1 MRNPLTG
8 WFLFLFLAQNLL
20 AQNRPDFDTKIT
32 HPGFQKLYV
41 QTDREIYFLGDTIW
55 LSAYLLNGKTHAP
68 VSNDQNL
75 YVDLIDSSGAILKSG
90 IFPVYKGFGEGNI
103 PIVDSLLTGNIIFR
117 AYTNYLRNFG
127 DDCFFYKSLAIERTK
142 NSFEIDSRT
151 FTTANEG
158 VEPVVRFFP
167 EGGMLL
173 EHTPNVIGVK
183 ITGKNGE
190 SIHTNGVV
198 LNKDNKTVAHFVT
211 NYKGLGRFDFYPNS
225 GEEYTVVLNAFPKV
239 KVQFWEAEK
248 EGIKLQLY
256 NNSEDLLHVGILSNS
271 KNYYRQKYT
280 LACMNRGEVIF
291 YKKVRPT
298 QNDFSVKIEKNKF
311 GAGINRLLLLNEDLN
326 PVSERLYF
334 NNNIETNTIN
344 IELSD
349 SVFSNR
355 SLADFH
361 LVPDKKFL
369 ADSARLSI
377 AVVDEN
383 SLNAFGESQTL
394 LSQLYL
400 DAELIGRIESPANY
414 FNDDAEISAEQ
425 KLDLLMLTHGWSNYI
440 WNKIADLDEEEFVY
454 PVTAGF
460 TIGGYVT
467 NLWNKKR
474 VAESEVILMVQNDS
488 LFSSWETS
496 DAEGRF
502 VFQHINL
509 ADSAAVTL
517 QARKSSE
524 SENTRVTIEPLK
536 TISAAFNPNKFKQ
549 YSERNKIPLELY
561 RQNYYASLAEKAFE
575 PEKDVILIDEVK
587 VSANAP
593 EQEEVKFSQIYSE
606 PDIMIKP
613 TDADFMANTLKD
625 FLFEKAPAFF
635 GNNMPMS
642 LLGGSARNNYIVY
655 LDGILWTNPH
665 NPPLPPIS
673 VSSIDRVDI
682 IDTHNP
688 TGVALLG
695 SRGSAGGV
703 FIYTKR
709 GAPDE
714 VREKYLKGVI
724 KQKIKG
730 FSKYREF
737 YSPTYNAE
745 NINSERPDHRT
756 TLYWNPSVKI
766 NNGEANISFFTSDDN
781 ARYKVLVEGITS
793 AGTVCFGEISF
804 EVTPDADMSE
814 SLRD

>member
-1 MRNPLTG
+1 MRNPLT
-8 WFLFLFLAQNLL
+8 WLFLYLILAQNLL
-20 AQNRPDFDTKIT
+20 AQNSQSFDTNT
-32 HPGFQKLYV
+32 STQGFHKLYV

-55 LSAYLLNGKTHAP
+55 LSAYLLNGKTHTP
-68 VSNDQNL
+68 VKNDQNL
-75 YVDLIDSSGAILKSG
+75 YVDLIDSSGATVKSE

-103 PIVDSLLTGNIIFR
+103 PIVDSVLTGNIIFR

-127 DDCFFYKSLAIERTK
+127 DDCFFYKSLDIERTK
-142 NSFEIDSRT
+142 NSFEIDSHT
-151 FTTANEG
+151 FTAANED
-158 VEPVVRFFP
+158 VEPLVRFFP
-167 EGGMLL
+167 EGGILL

-190 SIHTNGVV
+190 SINTNGVV
-198 LNKDNKTVAHFVT
+198 LNKDKRTVAHFET

-256 NNSEDLLHVGILSNS
+256 NNTEDLLHVGILSNS
-271 KNYYRQKYT
+271 KNYQRQKYT

-298 QNDFSVKIEKNKF
+298 QYDFSVKIEKDKF
-311 GAGINRLLLLNEDLN
+311 GAGINRLVLLNEDLN

-334 NNNIETNTIN
+334 NGYIETNSIN

-349 SVFSNR
+349 TVFSNR
-355 SLADFH
+355 SLAEFQ

-377 AVVDEN
+377 AVVNEN
-383 SLNAFGESQTL
+383 SLNAFGESQTM

-400 DAELIGRIESPANY
+400 DAELIGRIESPAGY
-414 FNDDAEISAEQ
+414 FNDEAEISSEQ
-425 KLDLLMLTHGWSNYI
+425 KLNLLMLTHGWSNYI
-440 WNKIADLDEEEFVY
+440 WNKIADFNKEEFNY

-460 TIGGYVT
+460 TLEGYVS

-474 VAESEVILMVQNDS
+474 VPDSEVLLMVQNDS
-488 LFSSWETS
+488 LYTAWETT
-496 DAEGRF
+496 DADGRF
-502 VFQHINL
+502 VFEHINL

-517 QARKSSE
+517 QARKSNE
-524 SENTRVTIEPLK
+524 SENTRVTIEP
-536 TISAAFNPNKFKQ
+536 SATVSANFNPNKFKQ
-549 YSERNKIPLELY
+549 YSEPNRIPLELY
-561 RQNYYASLAEKAFE
+561 RQNYYASMAEKEFE
-575 PEKDVILIDEVK
+575 PEKDVILIEEVE

-613 TDADFMANTLKD
+613 KEGDFMSVNLEEY
-625 FLFEKAPAFF
+625 LLEKAPTFF
-635 GNNMPMS
+635 RNSMPISMFAGS
-642 LLGGSARNNYIVY
+642 PIVYYVDGVLGGLPRGLSSIS
-655 LDGILWTNPH
+655 IL
-665 NPPLPPIS
+665 
-673 VSSIDRVDI
+673 SIDRIDI
-682 IDTHNP
+682 INTHNP
-688 TGVALLG
+688 TGMALLG
-695 SRGSAGGV
+695 ARGSAGAV

-737 YSPTYNAE
+737 YSPTYTAE
-745 NINSERPDHRT
+745 NRNSERPDYRT
-756 TLYWNPSVKI
+756 TLYWNPSVNL
-766 NNGEANISFFTSDDN
+766 NNGAANISFYTSDDI
-781 ARYKVLVEGITS
+781 ARYKVLVEGITTT
-793 AGTVCFGEISF
+793 GTVCAGEMYF
-804 EVTPDADMSE
+804 EVTPEANN
-814 SLRD
+814 

>member
-1 MRNPLTG
+1 MRNPLTA
-8 WFLFLFLAQNLL
+8 LSLYLILAQSLL
-20 AQNRPDFDTKIT
+20 AQNSQSFDTNAS
-32 HPGFQKLYV
+32 PQGFQKLYV

-68 VSNDQNL
+68 VKNDQNL
-75 YVDLIDSSGAILKSG
+75 YIDLIDSTGVIVKSE

-103 PIVDSLLTGNIIFR
+103 PIVDTVLTGNIIFR

-127 DDCFFYKSLAIERTK
+127 DDCFFYKSLNIERTK
-142 NSFEIDSRT
+142 NSFEIEAQLQTETNRDM
-151 FTTANEG
+151 N
-158 VEPVVRFFP
+158 PLVRFFP
-167 EGGMLL
+167 EGGILL

-183 ITGKNGE
+183 ITGRNGE

-198 LNKDNKTVAHFVT
+198 LNKDKKTVAHFET

-256 NNSEDLLHVGILSNS
+256 NNTEDLLHVGILSNS
-271 KNYYRQKYT
+271 KNYQRQKYT

-298 QNDFSVKIEKNKF
+298 QNDFSVKIEKDKF
-311 GAGINRLLLLNEDLN
+311 GAGINRLVLLNEDLN

-334 NNNIETNTIN
+334 NGNIETNPIN
-344 IELSD
+344 IDLSD

-355 SLADFH
+355 SLAEIH
-361 LVPDKKFL
+361 LIPDKKFL
-369 ADSARLSI
+369 TDSARLSI

-383 SLNAFGESQTL
+383 SLNAFGQSQTL

-400 DAELIGRIESPANY
+400 DAELIGRIESPADY
-414 FNDDAEISAEQ
+414 FNDDAEICAEQ

-440 WNKIADLDEEEFVY
+440 WNKIADQDEDEFTY
-454 PVTAGF
+454 PVRAGF
-460 TIGGYVT
+460 TIGGYVS

-474 VAESEVILMVQNDS
+474 VPDSEVLLMVQNDS
-488 LFSSWETS
+488 LYTAWETT
-496 DAEGRF
+496 DADGRF
-502 VFQHINL
+502 VFEHINL

-517 QARKSSE
+517 QARKSNE
-524 SENTRVTIEPLK
+524 SENTRVTIEPL
-536 TISAAFNPNKFKQ
+536 TAVSVNFNPNKFKQ
-549 YSERNKIPLELY
+549 YSERNRIPLELY
-561 RQNYYASLAEKAFE
+561 RQNYYASMAEKEFE
-575 PEKDVILIDEVK
+575 PEKDVILIDEVE

-613 TDADFMANTLKD
+613 TEGDFMSSLEA
-625 FLFEKAPAFF
+625 FLFEKAPIFF
-635 GNNMPMS
+635 
-642 LLGGSARNNYIVY
+642 
-655 LDGILWTNPH
+655 H
-665 NPPLPPIS
+665 NPMPLSMYAETKPLIYIDGCPYNDPLFSFPPLS
-673 VSSIDRVDI
+673 VANIDRVDI
-682 IDTHNP
+682 IDRKNP
-688 TGVALLG
+688 TGMALLG
-695 SRGSAGGV
+695 ARGSNGAI

-709 GAPDE
+709 GVPDE

-737 YSPTYNAE
+737 YSPIYTAE
-745 NINSERPDHRT
+745 DRNSERPDYRT
-756 TLYWNPSVKI
+756 TLYWNPSVKLT
-766 NNGEANISFFTSDDN
+766 NGAAKISFFTSDDI
-781 ARYKVLVEGITS
+781 ARYKVLVEGITTS
-793 AGTVCFGEISF
+793 GTVCFGEMNF
-804 EVTPDADMSE
+804 EVTPEADN
-814 SLRD
+814 

>member
-1 MRNPLTG
+1 MRNPLTA
-8 WFLFLFLAQNLL
+8 LSLYLILAQSLL
-20 AQNRPDFDTKIT
+20 AQNSQSFDTNAS
-32 HPGFQKLYV
+32 PQGFQKLYV

-55 LSAYLLNGKTHAP
+55 LSVYLLNGKTHAP

-142 NSFEIDSRT
+142 NSFEIEAQLQTETNRDM
-151 FTTANEG
+151 N
-158 VEPVVRFFP
+158 PLVRFFP
-167 EGGMLL
+167 EGGILL

-183 ITGKNGE
+183 ITGRNGE

-198 LNKDNKTVAHFVT
+198 LNKDKKTVAHFET

-256 NNSEDLLHVGILSNS
+256 NNTEDLLHVGILSNS
-271 KNYYRQKYT
+271 KNYQRQKYT

-298 QNDFSVKIEKNKF
+298 QNDFSVKIEKDKF
-311 GAGINRLLLLNEDLN
+311 GAGINRLVLLNEDLN

-334 NNNIETNTIN
+334 NGIIETNPIN
-344 IELSD
+344 IDLSD

-355 SLADFH
+355 SLAEIH
-361 LVPDKKFL
+361 LIPDKKFL
-369 ADSARLSI
+369 TDSARLSI

-400 DAELIGRIESPANY
+400 DAELIGRIESPADY

-425 KLDLLMLTHGWSNYI
+425 KLNLLMLTHGWSNYI
-440 WNKIADLDEEEFVY
+440 WNKIADLDEEEFTY

-474 VAESEVILMVQNDS
+474 VPDSEVLLMVQNDS
-488 LFSSWETS
+488 LYTAWETT
-496 DAEGRF
+496 DADGRF
-502 VFQHINL
+502 VFEHINL

-517 QARKSSE
+517 QARKSNE
-524 SENTRVTIEPLK
+524 SENTRVTIEPL
-536 TISAAFNPNKFKQ
+536 TTVSANFNPNKFKL
-549 YSERNKIPLELY
+549 YSERNRIPLELY
-561 RQNYYASLAEKAFE
+561 RQNYYASMAEKEFE
-575 PEKDVILIDEVK
+575 PEKDVILIDEVE

-613 TDADFMANTLKD
+613 TEGDFMAYSLEV
-625 FLFEKAPAFF
+625 FLFEKAPTFF
-635 GNNMPMS
+635 GNRMPKSMFAGTKP
-642 LLGGSARNNYIVY
+642 LIYVDGSPWEDPYM
-655 LDGILWTNPH
+655 PF
-665 NPPLPPIS
+665 PPLS
-673 VSSIDRVDI
+673 VASIDRVDI
-682 IDTHNP
+682 ISTHNP
-688 TGVALLG
+688 TGMALLG
-695 SRGSAGGV
+695 VRGSNGAI

-737 YSPTYNAE
+737 YSPIYTAE
-745 NINSERPDHRT
+745 NRNSERPDYRT
-756 TLYWNPSVKI
+756 TLYWNPSVKLT
-766 NNGEANISFFTSDDN
+766 NGVANVSFFTSDDI
-781 ARYKVLVEGITS
+781 ARYKVLVEGITTS
-793 AGTVCFGEISF
+793 GTVCFGEISF
-804 EVTPDADMSE
+804 EVTPDADKSE
-814 SLRD
+814 SLRE